1 MNAASCFNLDL
12 KDDLTLSVVSKIVVI
27 SLLPTNMMVD
37 ALREIVRALSNE
49 EFRYF
54 NELFEYYNTHWL
66 TNIKTENYSFYNDP
80 ICLWKNTELILQSM
94 THQLQQNNSIWK
106 LIEQISSSNFQIHF
120 HLKNLN
126 TKGDFKI
133 HSRKGKNIFTGVK
146 NCNCITKLWKEI
158 AEGSLTSTEFV
169 NRTGNQLKPIIR
181 NLLLSNVRIP
191 VNFKLLTLFTDGAI
205 ESSDSNIVPE
215 LISMDNDFPFP
226 TEECETQPGNDDDQ
240 NVRNDIEDN
249 FLLSSPV
256 ENTESS
262 SRNVLSEHT
271 YIYPEHCLGCFHS
284 SLEVGYK
291 PCHHVP
297 FCWTCNNR
305 WYNEAVANNEVFIC
319 VLCRSVVEETIDLK
333 SN

>member
-158 AEGSLTSTEFV
+158 AEGALTSTEFV

-205 ESSDSNIVPE
+205 EPLQGLSNITLLLNERQLSNSIYNSQSDSENSEV
-215 LISMDNDFPFP
+215 D
-226 TEECETQPGNDDDQ
+226 TQ
-240 NVRNDIEDN
+240 
-249 FLLSSPV
+249 
-256 ENTESS
+256 
-262 SRNVLSEHT
+262 
-271 YIYPEHCLGCFHS
+271 
-284 SLEVGYK
+284 
-291 PCHHVP
+291 
-297 FCWTCNNR
+297 
-305 WYNEAVANNEVFIC
+305 
-319 VLCRSVVEETIDLK
+319 SVVTLADNLIFMEHDYN
-333 SN
+333 S